1 VIDNTN
7 SLKTEE
13 IEDDQRYIGN
23 KRYLIEITDCDT
35 EGKYYTKRI
44 RSLSKAVGMAAE
56 YNNLMGLTAVILDT
70 KTGETI

>member
-1 VIDNTN
+1 MIDNTN

-13 IEDDQRYIGN
+13 PEDDQRYIGN
-23 KRYLIEITDCDT
+23 QRYIIEITDCDT

-56 YNNLMGLTAVILDT
+56 HNRLMGLTAVILDT
-70 KTGETI
+70 KTGKAL

>member
-13 IEDDQRYIGN
+13 PEDGQRYIGN
-23 KRYLIEITDCDT
+23 QRYVIEITDCDT
-35 EGKYYTKRI
+35 GGKYYTKRI

-56 YNNLMGLTAVILDT
+56 YNSLMGLAAVILDT
-70 KTGETI
+70 KTGEAL